1 MEKYNELKD
10 FGAPKVINLHYAKVR
25 KQSKDANVG
34 LEIVMMGKNYQFFL
48 SKEDRDTRIIDKW
61 VSTIQNVCDSLIMDS
76 IGGKDDDNI
85 LSKSYSTVCFLLL
98 LLSSFPPSS
107 LSLILPPSLSSLS
120 SLRLFFLNPASV
132 VPRNTYFLVYASSHL
147 PLHTLSFLFPP

>member
-1 MEKYNELKD
+1 MGKYNELKD

-98 LLSSFPPSS
+98 LLLLSSFFP
-107 LSLILPPSLSSLS
+107 
-120 SLRLFFLNPASV
+120 FLNPPS
-132 VPRNTYFLVYASSHL
+132 FSI
-147 PLHTLSFLFPP
+147 LSFLSSPILP